1 MRKRILVA
9 VALLLTIAATGC
21 RGAADDLGR
30 MADDA
35 GRMADDAGRIGDDAG
50 RIGDNAGRNEPG
62 SVQLPQIGLNDVK
75 DAADAACRLKNSA
88 EGNNTNT
95 DEAQGNTDADGSC
108 G

>member
-35 GRMADDAGRIGDDAG
+35 GRIGDDAG
-50 RIGDNAGRNEPG
+50 RIEPG

-95 DEAQGNTDADGSC
+95 DEAHGNTDADGSC

>member
-35 GRMADDAGRIGDDAG
+35 GRMADEAGRIGDD
-50 RIGDNAGRNEPG
+50 AGRNEPG